1 MGSYIATL
9 IVSVLVVLPA
19 LVLAQQPQGPT
30 PPPMRSITRI
40 TGDLYR
46 VQNNDHYTVFLVT
59 PAGIIL
65 ADPINVDAAAWIKA
79 QLTERF
85 PNAPVRYVLY
95 SHHHQDHA
103 SGAAVFNDTAELV
116 GHQNFAAALKASA
129 TVNEAAAKRFAAVM
143 PPEST
148 YTDRRTVT
156 LGGKRVDLIY
166 PGRMGHAPDMTVL
179 HFPSERVVFGV
190 DFVNVKSVPGSN
202 TLANGASIAEYVNA
216 LKVVDALDFDDRC
229 ARTWSDGEQSGPHR
243 VPAVLR
249 RSRGSS
255 GGAHRE
261 GTNPSGDPGGE
272 DHGRIQGLDRVRR
285 GQRHQHRQRVQDA
298 ECRKALSLGSEPECV
313 HAVMTI
319 EGGDLPEPDR
329 GRRGSAGL
337 SLFAKPPSLSPHAAG
352 MTATGPAAAE
362 ASSA

>member
-9 IVSVLVVLPA
+9 IVSVLVVSPA
-19 LVLAQQPQGPT
+19 LVLAQQPQGPA
-30 PPPMRSITRI
+30 PPAMRSITRI

-129 TVNEAAAKRFAAVM
+129 TVNEAAAKRFAAVV

-216 LKVVDALDFDDRC
+216 LKVVDALDFDIVAPGHGPTGGKADLAAYRRYYEDLE
-229 ARTWSDGEQSGPHR
+229 ARVAARIAKGQTLEEIQAARIMDEYKDWIEFDEDNDINIANGT
-243 VPAVLR
+243 R
-249 RSRGSS
+249 R
-255 GGAHRE
+255 
-261 GTNPSGDPGGE
+261 
-272 DHGRIQGLDRVRR
+272 
-285 GQRHQHRQRVQDA
+285 
-298 ECRKALSLGSEPECV
+298 
-313 HAVMTI
+313 
-319 EGGDLPEPDR
+319 
-329 GRRGSAGL
+329 
-337 SLFAKPPSLSPHAAG
+337 
-352 MTATGPAAAE
+352 
-362 ASSA
+362 